1 MRINIMRN
9 YILRKMISKDT
20 GDNFIIKALFYIVF
34 RDKMN
39 LRFLK
44 SNFDPFIKGNDFKT
58 SLDYCDYIISKFP
71 NNKFGYTQKSNLY
84 LSINNKE
91 AAKKIIDES
100 PININNKHNV
110 NKKQPVAKKITKKAL

>member
-1 MRINIMRN
+1 MRN
-9 YILRKMISKDT
+9 YILRKMISKDA
-20 GDNFIIKALFYIVF
+20 GNNFIIKAMFYVVF

-44 SNFDPFIKGNDFKT
+44 SNFEQFIKENDFKT

-84 LSINNKE
+84 LSINNKD
-91 AAKKIIDES
+91 AAKKS
-100 PININNKHNV
+100 
-110 NKKQPVAKKITKKAL
+110 